1 MTRFGIEEEFMF
13 LDRHRLAPVGM
24 GERVQ
29 RMLRHSAHGEQVTGE
44 FLESQIE
51 YATSIHRQLRHAGAE
66 LRAFRSELASAAQDL
81 DVVVVG
87 TGTPFDACEY
97 AMVAEKDRYQRI
109 ARDFGD
115 LVTDHQVNGLHVHVE
130 VDDREAGVRALNGV
144 RLWLP
149 CMLALTGN
157 APFWRGRD
165 SGFASW
171 RTMILR
177 RLPTTG
183 CPPHFDDAQDYAE
196 RADALVATGTATDL
210 QSIAWAARLS
220 ERFPTIEV
228 RVFDAQLT
236 VGESL
241 LAAALTRSLV
251 TTVLET
257 PPLTHVPQEILDG
270 SLWLAARDGMGADLV
285 DPFTGD
291 PATAWSVVDAL
302 VEYIGPALVG
312 HGDLEFVTAALA
324 RVRARGT
331 GAQRQVE
338 VLRRD
343 GPLSLRRWYAE
354 RIAEPAGF
362 AHGPVPQSET
372 GRHSWMDHSAR
383 LTRPD
388 APRTA
393 AG

>member
-1 MTRFGIEEEFMF
+1 M
-13 LDRHRLAPVGM
+13 
-24 GERVQ
+24 
-29 RMLRHSAHGEQVTGE
+29 
-44 FLESQIE
+44 
-51 YATSIHRQLRHAGAE
+51 
-66 LRAFRSELASAAQDL
+66 
-81 DVVVVG
+81 
-87 TGTPFDACEY
+87 
-97 AMVAEKDRYQRI
+97 
-109 ARDFGD
+109 
-115 LVTDHQVNGLHVHVE
+115 TDHQVNGLHVHVE
-130 VDDREAGVRALNGV
+130 IDDREEGVRALNGV

-149 CMLALTGN
+149 CLLALTGN
-157 APFWRGRD
+157 SPFWRGRD
-165 SGFASW
+165 TGFASW

-183 CPPHFDDAQDYAE
+183 CPPHFNDAQDYAE
-196 RADALVATGTATDL
+196 RSNALVATGTATDL
-210 QSIAWAARLS
+210 PSIAWAARLS

-312 HGDLEFVTAALA
+312 HGDLEFVTEALA

-354 RIAEPAGF
+354 HDHRESRVSQHRPFPDDLRHGRID
-362 AHGPVPQSET
+362 T
-372 GRHSWMDHSAR
+372 RAR
-383 LTRPD
+383 LARPD
-388 APRTA
+388 EPSTV